1 MTDPQHENRHARLQI
16 TAEEAR
22 HLANLLRYAISL
34 NTTVGLVSPTER
46 RLATATYKAAELTA
60 LVLEGLGFDEALEKA
75 DERWTGS
82 LEHDH
87 RRALE
92 LLQTNREFLR
102 QTMTGRMSPQQVSE
116 FLEVSENQFLE
127 LTRPKAARKRGD
139 TGQTTPAPE

>member
-1 MTDPQHENRHARLQI
+1 MTGPRDENRHARLQI
-16 TAEEAR
+16 TVEEAR

-46 RLATATYKAAELTA
+46 RLATATYRAAELAA
-60 LVLEGLGFDEALEKA
+60 LVLEGLDFDKALEKA

-82 LEHDH
+82 LEDDYQ
-87 RRALE
+87 RALE

-102 QTMTGRMSPQQVSE
+102 QAMTGRMSPQQASG

-127 LTRPKAARKRGD
+127 LARPKTTRGRGD
-139 TGQTTPAPE
+139 LPHPK